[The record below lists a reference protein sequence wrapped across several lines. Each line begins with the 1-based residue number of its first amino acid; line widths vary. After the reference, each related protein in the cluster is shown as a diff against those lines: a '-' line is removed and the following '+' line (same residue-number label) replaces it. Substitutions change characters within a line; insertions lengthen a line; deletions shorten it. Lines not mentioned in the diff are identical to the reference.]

1 MKPILKI
8 IWEAILGEEKSY
20 TTGSINRAIVLL
32 SIPMILEMIM
42 EALFAVV
49 DVFFVSKVS
58 VNAVAT
64 IGLTESVIT
73 LVYSIA
79 MGLSLATT
87 AMVSRRIGEGD
98 HERASIAAVQ
108 AIAITFFFSL
118 VISIAGVVF
127 ARDILTLMGG
137 SEELIREGIWYT
149 RLIFGG
155 NIVIMFLFLLNA
167 IFRGAGDAAIAM
179 RALWIAN
186 ILNIILD
193 PCFIFGWGPFPEMGV
208 TGAAVATNI
217 GRGVGVLFQL
227 YVLLRGKVIVNIAR
241 RHLTIAWEVIR
252 GILKVSVGGMSQH
265 IIASASWIFLMRIIA
280 EFGED
285 ALAGYTISIRLLIF
299 ALLPAWGVAN
309 AAATLVGQNLGA
321 GQPDRAETSVWRSA
335 FFSMVFLLGVS
346 VLYFVM
352 AGPLVRF
359 FHTDPEVVQYGVASL
374 KIICLGY
381 VFYAYGMVISQ
392 AFNGAGDTKTP
403 TWLNFICFWLLQ
415 IPMAY
420 LLGITWNIGPNGVF
434 WAVAISESILAVM
447 GIYVFRLGKW
457 KLVQI

>member
-1 MKPILKI
+1 M
-8 IWEAILGEEKSY
+8 
-20 TTGSINRAIVLL
+20 
-32 SIPMILEMIM
+32 
-42 EALFAVV
+42 
-49 DVFFVSKVS
+49 S

-241 RHLTIAWEVIR
+241 RHLTIAW
-252 GILKVSVGGMSQH
+252 G
-265 IIASASWIFLMRIIA
+265 
-280 EFGED
+280 
-285 ALAGYTISIRLLIF
+285 
-299 ALLPAWGVAN
+299 
-309 AAATLVGQNLGA
+309 
-321 GQPDRAETSVWRSA
+321 
-335 FFSMVFLLGVS
+335 
-346 VLYFVM
+346 
-352 AGPLVRF
+352 
-359 FHTDPEVVQYGVASL
+359 
-374 KIICLGY
+374 
-381 VFYAYGMVISQ
+381 
-392 AFNGAGDTKTP
+392 
-403 TWLNFICFWLLQ
+403 
-415 IPMAY
+415 
-420 LLGITWNIGPNGVF
+420 
-434 WAVAISESILAVM
+434 
-447 GIYVFRLGKW
+447 
-457 KLVQI
+457 